1 MGGNS
6 HISLGNSFN
15 EKRGARKD
23 NQQLL
28 VCSLSIGQRNLNYTS
43 ISITTIESHSSIGG
57 MDNNRPDRPRSEQNP
72 CAFHSGRD
80 PSDATSYNSYIVLQK
95 LVGKFEV
102 CFPAVHPRALIV
114 KETIC
119 SLLKLLCD
127 CLWLFMPLEP
137 GLILLVEAPTL
148 IL

>member
-1 MGGNS
+1 MQASESDFPYSELEQPMGGNS

-57 MDNNRPDRPRSEQNP
+57 MDNNRVSEDHQKVFL
-72 CAFHSGRD
+72 CQ
-80 PSDATSYNSYIVLQK
+80 TSTVFAN
-95 LVGKFEV
+95 
-102 CFPAVHPRALIV
+102 
-114 KETIC
+114 
-119 SLLKLLCD
+119 
-127 CLWLFMPLEP
+127 
-137 GLILLVEAPTL
+137 
-148 IL
+148 